1 MFLSSL
7 YWTTTRARLNVM
19 NLIATLRQRRQAVP
33 LLGIV
38 MVAFLGLVS
47 MPCAMASSFDLP
59 SAEAALTADSAEH
72 CPHSGSTQPKSQ
84 AERCCDLD
92 AASNVAKPDSPRTGP
107 QLIFAVDQ
115 YLLAP
120 LVLEQHMVGLHSVS
134 LSATSPPVYL
144 STQRLRL

>member
-1 MFLSSL
+1 
-7 YWTTTRARLNVM
+7 M

-47 MPCAMASSFDLP
+47 MPCAIASSFDLP
-59 SAEAALTADSAEH
+59 SAEAALAAPSAEH
-72 CPHSGSTQPKSQ
+72 CPNSDSTRPMSP
-84 AERCCDLD
+84 ADCCCDLD
-92 AASNVAKPDSPRTGP
+92 AASNAAEPDSPKTAP
-107 QLIFAVDQ
+107 QLVYAVDQ

-120 LVLEQHMVGLHSVS
+120 LVLEQHVVGLNPVSV
-134 LSATSPPVYL
+134 SATSLPVYL

>member
-1 MFLSSL
+1 MLSSI

-47 MPCAMASSFDLP
+47 MPCAMASSFDLS
-59 SAEAALTADSAEH
+59 SAEAALATPAAEP
-72 CPHSGSTQPKSQ
+72 CPHSGSTQPTSQ
-84 AERCCDLD
+84 ADCCCDLD
-92 AASNVAKPDSPRTGP
+92 AASNAAKPDSPKTGP
-107 QLIFAVDQ
+107 QLVFAVDQ
-115 YLLAP
+115 YLFAP
-120 LVLEQHMVGLHSVS
+120 LVLEQRLVGLHPVS
-134 LSATSPPVYL
+134 RSAALPPVYL